1 MDSFEFP
8 LLLILA
14 MAFMYSLIMAV
25 IWVASRASNSATS
38 TRLPDSCHS
47 DKRRASRNVT

>member
-25 IWVASRASNSATS
+25 IWMASRASGGAAS

-47 DKRRASRNVT
+47 DKRRTARSVT

>member
-14 MAFMYSLIMAV
+14 MAFMYALIMAV
-25 IWVASRASNSATS
+25 IWIASRASGGATS

-47 DKRRASRNVT
+47 DKRRASRSVT